1 MSCWPTSWWM
11 STGAVIA
18 VAALN
23 ILRGEI
29 GKVGVLP
36 PEACFEPLSFFAEV
50 ATYGPE
56 EPRDGQMLG
65 ESFEYLD

>member
-1 MSCWPTSWWM
+1 M

-18 VAALN
+18 VAALK

-50 ATYGPE
+50 AKYGSE
-56 EPRDGQMLG
+56 EPLDGQMLG